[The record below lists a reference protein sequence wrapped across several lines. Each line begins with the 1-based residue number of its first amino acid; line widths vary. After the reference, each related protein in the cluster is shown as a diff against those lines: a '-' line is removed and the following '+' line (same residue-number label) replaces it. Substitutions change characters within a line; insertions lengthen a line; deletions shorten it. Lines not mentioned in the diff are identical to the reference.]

1 MLFLKR
7 LVDQTFWMN
16 KVKDFAIE
24 TRAVGNVIEKKQN
37 LSIVKGTFKPNN
49 LSSLEVIGGTLEL
62 TNQCARDLL
71 KKVRLSSM

>member
-37 LSIVKGTFKPNN
+37 LNIVKGTFKPNN

-62 TNQCARDLL
+62 TNQWARDLL
-71 KKVRLSSM
+71 KKVRLSSL